1 MSPLFASLL
10 AAFLISLISLIGVFF
25 IFIKSKILNKVTL
38 FLVSFAIGA
47 LLGDAFIHLIP
58 ESFKQISFPLYS
70 SLLILSGILL
80 FFILEKILR
89 WRHCHQI
96 DCCHSDDYH
105 QPTQNNHII
114 TLNLFGDTVHN
125 FIDGM
130 LIAASFMVSFNV
142 GLATSIAVLIHEIPQ
157 EIGDFGI
164 FLHSGLS
171 KRKAIFYNF
180 LSALA
185 SLIGVVLTF
194 LIGQNFNNFSHLLV
208 PITAGGFIYLAATDL
223 IPELHRHDTK
233 IKQSFF
239 QLLFI
244 ILGIALMSLLVF
256 LE

>member
-1 MSPLFASLL
+1 MSPFFASLS
-10 AAFLISLISLIGVFF
+10 AAFLISLISLVGVFF
-25 IFIKSKILNKVTL
+25 IFIKSKVLNKITL

-58 ESFKQISFPLYS
+58 QSFNQISSTLIS
-70 SLLILSGILL
+70 SLLILGGILL
-80 FFILEKILR
+80 FFILEKVLR

-96 DCCHSDDYH
+96 NCCQHEDHHSHDND
-105 QPTQNNHII
+105 HII

-130 LIAASFMVSFNV
+130 LIAASFMVSFSV

-171 KRKAIFYNF
+171 KTKAIFYNF

-194 LIGQNFNNFSHLLV
+194 LIGQNFNNFSHFLI

-233 IKQSFF
+233 IINSLI
-239 QLLFI
+239 QLIFI
-244 ILGIALMSLLVF
+244 ILGITLMSLLIF

>member
-1 MSPLFASLL
+1 MSPFFASLL
-10 AAFLISLISLIGVFF
+10 AAFLISLISLVGVFF
-25 IFIKSKILNKVTL
+25 IFIKSKILNKITL

-58 ESFKQISFPLYS
+58 QSFKQMSSTLFS
-70 SLLILSGILL
+70 SLLILGGILL
-80 FFILEKILR
+80 FFILEKVLR

-96 DCCHSDDYH
+96 DCCQSDNH
-105 QPTQNNHII
+105 QPHHNDHII

-130 LIAASFMVSFNV
+130 LIAASFMVSFSV

-194 LIGQNFNNFSHLLV
+194 LIGQNFNNFSHFLI

-233 IKQSFF
+233 IINSLI
-239 QLLFI
+239 QLIFI
-244 ILGIALMSLLVF
+244 VLGIALMSLLIF

>member
-1 MSPLFASLL
+1 MSPFFTSLL
-10 AAFLISLISLIGVFF
+10 ATFLISLISLVGVFF
-25 IFIKSKILNKVTL
+25 IFIKSKVLNKITL

-58 ESFKQISFPLYS
+58 QSFEQISFPLYS
-70 SLLILSGILL
+70 SLLVLGGILL
-80 FFILEKILR
+80 FFILEKVLR

-96 DCCHSDDYH
+96 NCCQSDSQHND
-105 QPTQNNHII
+105 HII

-125 FIDGM
+125 LIDGM
-130 LIAASFMVSFNV
+130 LIAASFMVSFSV

-171 KRKAIFYNF
+171 KKKAIFYNF

-185 SLIGVVLTF
+185 SLLGVVLTF
-194 LIGQNFNNFSHLLV
+194 LIGQNFNNFSHFLI

-233 IKQSFF
+233 IINSLI
-239 QLLFI
+239 QLIFI
-244 ILGIALMSLLVF
+244 ILGIILMSLLTL